1 MDTDVFS
8 LQGRNIVVTG
18 AAEGLGR
25 TFALAF
31 AGRGAFVA
39 CVDIDP
45 AVEETSARIT
55 KNGGRAMAI
64 TADVSSEAA
73 VLAMAAKLE
82 AQIDTLHVLVNNA
95 GIAVLADVESLTLA
109 QWRKVNAVNLD
120 AVFIGT
126 QRAIAAM
133 KEQGGSIINVASIE
147 GLIGEPMVPSYN
159 ASKGGVR
166 IFSRAAAAHCAR
178 RGYAIRINNLCP
190 GYAATAMI
198 SGGLQALGNDLAQQ
212 FQDYLHQRI
221 PMGRLAGTDEI
232 AKGALFLASDDSSYM
247 TGADLVIDGGYLAQ

>member
-1 MDTDVFS
+1 MNR
-8 LQGRNIVVTG
+8 LQDKTCLVTG
-18 AAEGLGR
+18 AASGIGLAIAEAFLREGARVLLTDIDAASGAEQARRLRAEGLDAWFEEHDVTDEARWALVLQSLQERWGR
-25 TFALAF
+25 L
-31 AGRGAFVA
+31 
-39 CVDIDP
+39 D
-45 AVEETSARIT
+45 
-55 KNGGRAMAI
+55 
-64 TADVSSEAA
+64 
-73 VLAMAAKLE
+73 
-82 AQIDTLHVLVNNA
+82 VLVNNA

>member
-1 MDTDVFS
+1 MQRLNGKTC
-8 LQGRNIVVTG
+8 LVTG
-18 AAEGLGR
+18 AASGIGLAIAEAFLAEGARVLM
-25 TFALAF
+25 T
-31 AGRGAFVA
+31 
-39 CVDIDP
+39 DID
-45 AVEETSARIT
+45 VAR
-55 KNGGRAMAI
+55 GE
-64 TADVSSEAA
+64 SEAQRLRNQGGDA
-73 VLAMAAKLE
+73 WFEQHDVTDEVRWTHILKSLRE
-82 AQIDTLHVLVNNA
+82 RWGPLDVLVNNA
-95 GIAVLADVESLTLA
+95 GIAILADVETLSLA

-126 QRAIAAM
+126 QQAIAAM
-133 KEQGGSIINVASIE
+133 KGRGGSIINVASIE
-147 GLIGEPMVPSYN
+147 GVIGEPMVPSYN

-178 RGYAIRINNLCP
+178 RGYAIRVNNLCP

-198 SGGLQALGNDLAQQ
+198 SGGLQALGEGAAQQ

-221 PMGRLAGTDEI
+221 PMGRLGGVDEI

>member
-1 MDTDVFS
+1 MKRLIDKVC
-8 LQGRNIVVTG
+8 LVTG
-18 AAEGLGR
+18 AASGIGLAIAE
-25 TFALAF
+25 T
-31 AGRGAFVA
+31 FVA
-39 CVDIDP
+39 EGARVLMSDID
-45 AVEETSARIT
+45 ATRGEA
-55 KNGGRAMAI
+55 
-64 TADVSSEAA
+64 EAA
-73 VLAMAAKLE
+73 RLRAQGHEVWFE
-82 AQIDTLHVLVNNA
+82 AHDVTDEARWKQILQGLNERWGRLDVLVNNA
-95 GIAVLADVESLTLA
+95 GIAILADVESLTLA

-126 QRAIAAM
+126 QQAIGIM
-133 KEQGGSIINVASIE
+133 KAHGGSIINVASIE
-147 GLIGEPMVPSYN
+147 GVIGEPMVPSYN

-178 RGYAIRINNLCP
+178 RGYSIRINNLCP

-198 SGGLQALGNDLAQQ
+198 SAGLQEMGSDLAQQ

-221 PMGRLAGTDEI
+221 PMGRLGGTDEI

>member
-1 MDTDVFS
+1 MKRLNDKTC
-8 LQGRNIVVTG
+8 LVTG
-18 AAEGLGR
+18 AASGIGLAIAETFLREGAKVLLTDIDSARGESEAQRLRDEGLDAW
-25 TFALAF
+25 FA
-31 AGRGAFVA
+31 
-39 CVDIDP
+39 CH
-45 AVEETSARIT
+45 
-55 KNGGRAMAI
+55 
-64 TADVSSEAA
+64 DVTDEAA
-73 VLAMAAKLE
+73 WKQVLQGLQE
-82 AQIDTLHVLVNNA
+82 RWGRLDVLVNNA
-95 GIAVLADVESLTLA
+95 GIAILADVETLSLA

-126 QRAIAAM
+126 QQAIAAM

-147 GLIGEPMVPSYN
+147 GIIGEPMVPSYN

-198 SGGLQALGNDLAQQ
+198 TGGMAEMGNELAQQ
-212 FQDYLHQRI
+212 FQNYLEQRI
-221 PMGRLAGTDEI
+221 PMGRLGGTEEI
-232 AKGALFLASDDSSYM
+232 ARGALFLASDDSSYM